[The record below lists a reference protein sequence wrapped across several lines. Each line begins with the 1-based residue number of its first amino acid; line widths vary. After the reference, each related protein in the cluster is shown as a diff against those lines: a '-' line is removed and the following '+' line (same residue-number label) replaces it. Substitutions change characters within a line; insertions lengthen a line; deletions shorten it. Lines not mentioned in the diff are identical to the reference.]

1 MRFFGKKKPEPVKGP
16 TLEEANSSMETRIQ
30 SLKEKV
36 QECDKELSQLRE
48 AIKTSR
54 GGTQAMNKQ
63 RAVQILKRRKMYA
76 GQLEGLMGTQFN
88 VEQMTF
94 ATQNIQDTIVTVN
107 AMKEAHKV
115 QTQQLKALKVGDIE
129 NMMDDMADMM
139 LDTEE
144 INEVMSRNYACDI
157 DEGELERELEEL
169 DDADFLDDLN
179 RDSLA
184 APSYLPAPAEKNKE
198 ELRMN

>member
-1 MRFFGKKKPEPVKGP
+1 
-16 TLEEANSSMETRIQ
+16 
-30 SLKEKV
+30 
-36 QECDKELSQLRE
+36 
-48 AIKTSR
+48 
-54 GGTQAMNKQ
+54 MNKQ

>member
-1 MRFFGKKKPEPVKGP
+1 MRFFGKKKPEPAKGP
-16 TLEEANSSMETRIQ
+16 TLEEANASMDTRIT

-36 QECDKELSQLRE
+36 AECDKELSQLRE
-48 AIKTSR
+48 AIKSSR
-54 GGTQAMNKQ
+54 GSQQQMNKQ
-63 RAVQILKRRKMYA
+63 RAVQVLKRRKMYA
-76 GQLEGLMGTQFN
+76 SQLEGLMGTQFN
-88 VEQMTF
+88 MEQMVF
-94 ATQNIQDTIVTVN
+94 AAQNIQDTINTVS

-115 QTQQLKALKVGDIE
+115 QTQQLKQLKVGDVE
-129 NMMDDMADMM
+129 KMMDDMADMM

-179 RDSLA
+179 RDSL
-184 APSYLPAPAEKNKE
+184 SAPAYVPASQEKKTE
-198 ELRMN
+198 MRMN